1 MSNQEGEETTHM
13 NICLSGKAIIIE
25 FLKIPWNTWSLK
37 LDYKRDIYNKVT
49 TENFIDISRIENESK
64 LVKWQGCSIANMV

>member
-1 MSNQEGEETTHM
+1 MSNWEGEETTHM
-13 NICLSGKAIIIE
+13 IICISGKAIIIE
-25 FLKIPWNTWSLK
+25 FFLIPWNTWSLK

-49 TENFIDISRIENESK
+49 TENFTDISWIGNESK